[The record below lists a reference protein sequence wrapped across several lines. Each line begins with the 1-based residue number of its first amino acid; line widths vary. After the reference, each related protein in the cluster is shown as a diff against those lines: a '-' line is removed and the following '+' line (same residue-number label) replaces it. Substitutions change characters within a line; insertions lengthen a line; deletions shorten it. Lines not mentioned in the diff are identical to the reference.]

1 MTKKVTTGI
10 VYLGRSMTESKL
22 TCPIMDGLKQMP
34 PLSTNSEMQ
43 FKRYN
48 FRRVR
53 GFYVKLWGI
62 IYRAEKYQAVPR
74 ELRYGVVPHI
84 RLFEWYFYKV
94 DVRWQTMQ
102 RMKTMKKPSSGLL
115 SILKNILSRGK

>member
-1 MTKKVTTGI
+1 MTKKGTIVTD
-10 VYLGRSMTESKL
+10 YLEQSTTELKL
-22 TCPIMDGLKQMP
+22 TCPITDGLKRTP

-48 FRRVR
+48 FRRVK
-53 GFYVKLWGI
+53 GYYLKLGGI
-62 IYRAEKYQAVPR
+62 IYRAEKYQDVPR
-74 ELRYGVVPHI
+74 ELRYNVVPHI

-102 RMKTMKKPSSGLL
+102 RMKTMKKQSSGLL
-115 SILKNILSRGK
+115 STLRRILNLGK